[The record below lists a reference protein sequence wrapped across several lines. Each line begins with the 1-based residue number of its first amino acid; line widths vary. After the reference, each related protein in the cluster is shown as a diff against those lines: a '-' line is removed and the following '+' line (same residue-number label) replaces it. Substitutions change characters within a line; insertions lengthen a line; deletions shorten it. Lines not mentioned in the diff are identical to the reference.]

1 MTPAKPHEHGRSPVS
16 DGAAGSWDRLIA
28 AAVEATERSYAPY
41 SGVRVG
47 AAAETADGRT
57 LVGSNTEC
65 ASIGLSLC
73 AECAVI
79 SDLARTGGGRL
90 QRLVAVGADGVPLP
104 PCGRCRQL
112 IAEFADG
119 LIVMLADGP
128 HPIDDLLPWGFGP
141 ADVAR
146 LADGTGEDDG
156 RHAATST

>member
-1 MTPAKPHEHGRSPVS
+1 M
-16 DGAAGSWDRLIA
+16 
-28 AAVEATERSYAPY
+28 
-41 SGVRVG
+41 RVG
-47 AAAETADGRT
+47 AAAETTDGRL

-79 SDLARTGGGRL
+79 SDLARTGGGSLR
-90 QRLVAVGADGVPLP
+90 RLVAVDAHGVPLA

-119 LIVMLADGP
+119 LVVLLADGP
-128 HPIDDLLPWGFGP
+128 HPIEDLLPWGFGP

-146 LADGTGEDDG
+146 LGGGT
-156 RHAATST
+156 AASP